1 MCAQY
6 GTGSARTSL
15 VVQRLE
21 LHTSTARGVGSI
33 LSEGTKQG
41 GRENRKFKF
50 HPSQSLKTAPDD
62 GPSHHIL
69 CIHVGNIQNQCLI
82 VN

>member
-1 MCAQY
+1 MYTQY

-21 LHTSTARGVGSI
+21 LHTSTAGGVGSI

-41 GRENRKFKF
+41 GGENRKFKF
-50 HPSQSLKTAPDD
+50 HPSRSLKTAPDD

-69 CIHVGNIQNQCLI
+69 CIHMGNIQNQCLV